1 MTPTLAYL
9 LATNQLNGDNLM
21 ELQNLV
27 NQLLDTLSRID
38 ADRQAARE
46 LIAQLQLKLGEIAE
60 GL

>member
-1 MTPTLAYL
+1 
-9 LATNQLNGDNLM
+9 M

>member
-1 MTPTLAYL
+1 MTALAYL
-9 LATNQLNGDNLM
+9 LATGQLNGDTLM
-21 ELQNLV
+21 ELTNLV
-27 NQLLDTLSRID
+27 NQLLDLLSRID